1 MSNTRFPLHT
11 SAQYS
16 VGDNHMTEAHLPSRF
31 ATFERRL
38 ASQHLED
45 DAAESP
51 HVHAAV
57 DCYQAGGSEG
67 QQGGMIDILAL
78 AAPST
83 HLVVCTPSS
92 STSGDT
98 YSAVPTNDFFR
109 LRVPPGPGQAEDH
122 S

>member
-78 AAPST
+78 AAPQHIPGGLHPVLKHLGRHVLSCT
-83 HLVVCTPSS
+83 H
-92 STSGDT
+92 
-98 YSAVPTNDFFR
+98 
-109 LRVPPGPGQAEDH
+109 E
-122 S
+122 